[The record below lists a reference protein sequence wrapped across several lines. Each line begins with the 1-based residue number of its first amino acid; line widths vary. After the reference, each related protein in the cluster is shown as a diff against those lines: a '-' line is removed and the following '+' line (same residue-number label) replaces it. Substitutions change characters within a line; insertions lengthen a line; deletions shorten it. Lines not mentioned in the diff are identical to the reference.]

1 MEKAYIISYNLAHSH
16 QDYSR
21 LYETIKSE
29 FHENRHILENSWI
42 VKTEKSASEIAKI
55 LTGCL
60 NLDSPSDLFFVS
72 EINPLNAG
80 GMAPV
85 YIWDWI
91 KTLNEPVTFGD
102 VFHPDEYEVVEDG
115 NATGIR
121 RKNLEK

>member
-1 MEKAYIISYNLAHSH
+1 MEKAYIISYNLAHSQ

-42 VKTEKSASEIAKI
+42 VKTEKNASEIAKI
-55 LTGCL
+55 LTECL

-72 EINPLNAG
+72 EINPLNVG

-91 KTLNEPVTFGD
+91 KTLNKPVTFGD

-115 NATGIR
+115 DATGIR
-121 RKNLEK
+121 RKKLEK